1 MVIDFITTPIWKALK
16 AEISRATGEEQDI
29 RETSVADANYDSS
42 GKTIDF
48 YNVFGDEIASID
60 ATAFIKDG
68 MVDNVSLSGNIL
80 TITFNTDAGKQAIDI
95 DLTEF
100 IDPTN
105 YYNKFEVDGI
115 ISGVN
120 AHIVDIEE
128 VSSRA
133 LNELHSGLTAVTEDV
148 ASFNDSIELD
158 EKVVATAFRD
168 INDRIENNS
177 FVESDNF
184 KDIVKISQT
193 DYDALSAKNP
203 RTLYMIYE

>member
-1 MVIDFITTPIWKALK
+1 MVIDFITTPIWKALN
-16 AEISRATGEEQDI
+16 AEIDRATEE
-29 RETSVADANYDSS
+29 EN
-42 GKTIDF
+42 
-48 YNVFGDEIASID
+48 
-60 ATAFIKDG
+60 
-68 MVDNVSLSGNIL
+68 NI
-80 TITFNTDAGKQAIDI
+80 N
-95 DLTEF
+95 E
-100 IDPTN
+100 
-105 YYNKFEVDGI
+105 
-115 ISGVN
+115 
-120 AHIVDIEE
+120 HIEELEE

-133 LNELHSGLTAVTEDV
+133 FNELHSGLTAVTEDV
-148 ASFNDSIELD
+148 SEIQTVIDTKVDSLDEKVELD